1 MEVLNE
7 IENDALE
14 LVRKII
20 LSWKDDII
28 YSDVDVTMLDH
39 ALRVLEYTHK
49 VKNEDKKF
57 DWYETF
63 SKLLDKSGVPIKE
76 SEESERSQS
85 ENGE

>member
-39 ALRVLEYTHK
+39 ALRVL
-49 VKNEDKKF
+49 
-57 DWYETF
+57 
-63 SKLLDKSGVPIKE
+63 
-76 SEESERSQS
+76 
-85 ENGE
+85 